1 MSIFSTIG
9 KRIFSPAM
17 QKTVKLGNIGD
28 SAVKMAETKTL
39 PCAVDAIKMPYADYT
54 QRLLSMKYYNGYA
67 QFARVLEKYSPEQS
81 EIIRKF
87 LQNFSKYGMSEG
99 EVKYFQQEGIKKFEL
114 ITDKNFVQALLKRK
128 NLIEDASIYKVTKE
142 NKNAFIKLLND
153 ENICDEQIKN
163 VAHLVTDKNIS
174 ILRNIL
180 KDKDIDTKILKSLP
194 IEKLNK
200 YNGKALKYIIGI
212 KNIDEKEMLRIMEN
226 INKSNYGIAIKLLQR
241 SKDSKGIVQLLY
253 DISSDSTQSGLAN
266 RMCKYLYK
274 MAGKKHQAGYFDVIE
289 AHEKKQKLK
298 RKLLSEL
305 LDNTS
310 APFKPNELENYSA
323 ILKELTENN
332 YEEIRTALLNKNTNL
347 KELAKSLSGDNLWL
361 KSLLKSGA
369 ENSTANYTISEQ
381 LTEDQLSF
389 VKKGFD
395 QVQKKYGIKP
405 QGMFFKE
412 EGANDLFLTIKSL
425 DGLKYKFDK
434 TTGKIISVCH
444 QGKTINVAKGT
455 IVRDLL
461 AKEEKIK
468 NMGSS
473 TPYRIDTSIKGE
485 KGKWRTLYTESSIKG
500 QYDIYHTTP
509 DGKVTRIGHALFTP
523 NGAKHIK
530 RTLKSSDG
538 TVTKF
543 LYREDIK
550 GNSHYHSLITDKNG
564 NKLSDIKRTFK
575 VLDDNH
581 FISTKNGQAYDI
593 VFTENE
599 VVVTK
604 LNSSGIKTDET
615 VKYTIKNDVPEDIFD
630 KVFQESAQ
638 LAGITEE
645 TAKNMSE
652 TELKSLLLSKM
663 PEAYKK
669 YGIEQNTID
678 KKCIEMLKRLPG
690 DEWFAMDK
698 SCKYVM
704 HQNAEKYNAYSSGES
719 IFMSEELKNNLG
731 VFSHELGHAKFNK
744 LNLLNDKKLLEI
756 YNAEKKS
763 YTSKYPESRIQ
774 SIDYFLSG
782 NEKELSGL
790 NETCAETNLIS
801 NTIQSWDV
809 IQDRTIFLEQYFPKT
824 ISYIRQKF
832 NSLG

>member
-1 MSIFSTIG
+1 MSLLPSIG
-9 KRIFSPAM
+9 KRIFTPAM
-17 QKTVKLGNIGD
+17 QKIVKLGNIGD
-28 SAVKMAETKTL
+28 SAVKMAEAKTI

-54 QRLLSMKYYNGYA
+54 QRVLSMKYYNGYA
-67 QFARVLEKYSPEQS
+67 QFSRVLEKYSPEQS
-81 EIIRKF
+81 EIIKKY
-87 LQNFSKYGMSEG
+87 LQNFSKYGMSDG

-114 ITDKNFVQALLKRK
+114 ITDRNFVQALLKRK
-128 NLIEDASIYKVTKE
+128 NLIEDAGIYQVTKE

-153 ENICDEQIKN
+153 KNIKDEQIKN
-163 VAHLVTDKNIS
+163 VVHLVSDKNIS
-174 ILRNIL
+174 VLKDIL
-180 KDKDIDTKILKSLP
+180 KDKNIDTKVLKSLP
-194 IEKLNK
+194 VEKLNK
-200 YNGKALKYIIGI
+200 YNGKVLKYILKI

-226 INKSNYGIAIKLLQR
+226 TNKSNYDIAIKLLQK
-241 SKDSKGIVQLLY
+241 SKDNTEGISQILY
-253 DISSDSTQSGLAN
+253 DISSDISQSGLAVRIN
-266 RMCKYLYK
+266 KYLYK
-274 MAGKKHQAGYFDVIE
+274 MAGKNQRVFEMFEV
-289 AHEKKQKLK
+289 HEKNQKLK

-305 LDNTS
+305 LDNTGV
-310 APFKPNELENYSA
+310 PFKPNELENYSA
-323 ILKELTENN
+323 ILKGLTKNN
-332 YEEIRTALLNKNTNL
+332 YEEIRTALLNKNTDL
-347 KELAKSLSGDNLWL
+347 KKLAKSLSCDHFRL
-361 KSLLKSGA
+361 KSFFKSKAGC
-369 ENSTANYTISEQ
+369 STADYSLSSQI
-381 LTEDQLSF
+381 TEEQLSF
-389 VKKGFD
+389 VKKGFAI
-395 QVQKKYGIKP
+395 VQKKYGIKP
-405 QGMFFKE
+405 QGTFFTE

-425 DGLKYKFDK
+425 DGLTYKFDK
-434 TTGKIISVCH
+434 TTGKITSVSL

-461 AKEEKIK
+461 AKEEKLK
-468 NMGSS
+468 NMGNS
-473 TPYRIDTSIKGE
+473 TPYRIDTSIKGK
-485 KGKWRTLYTESSIKG
+485 KGEWGTLYTESSIKG

-509 DGKVTRIGHALFTP
+509 DGKVTRIGHAICTP

-564 NKLSDIKRTFK
+564 NKLSDIQRTFK
-575 VLDDNH
+575 VIDNNH

-604 LNSSGIKTDET
+604 LNSEGAKTAET
-615 VKYTIKNDVPEDIFD
+615 VKYTIKNDIPEDILD
-630 KVFQESAQ
+630 KVFQESAE

-645 TAKNMSE
+645 TAAKMSE
-652 TELKSLLLSKM
+652 KELKNLLLSKM

-678 KKCIEMLKRLPG
+678 KKCIDMLKRLPG

-704 HQNAEKYNAYSSGES
+704 PQNAEKYNAYSSGES
-719 IFMSEELKNNLG
+719 IFMSDELKNNLG
-731 VFSHELGHAKFNK
+731 IFSHELGHAKFNK
-744 LNLLNDKKLLEI
+744 LDLVNDKKLLEI

-782 NEKELSGL
+782 NEKELGGL

-832 NSLG
+832 NSLV